1 MLMHQLLIEGAE
13 RTPDRL
19 ALRWVDRN
27 RSLTYAEAVTAMEH
41 MAGALASL
49 GVGPR
54 DRVGI
59 FAHNG
64 LDYLIA
70 LFGTWRVG
78 AISAL
83 VNVQFAA
90 DLDYYYADHTP
101 CVVIYTHDMAE
112 AVRRAAQSAG
122 SVRHLICMDGP
133 QAGALSLP
141 ELMAARLPPPPDPG
155 DETAIA
161 HLAYTS
167 GTTGKPKGA
176 CLAHEPTTRAA
187 RCIAERLRFTA
198 ADESFGPTALSSSY
212 QLVANLLP
220 PLSRGAGVHVMG
232 KWSQASGWD
241 ALEATQATVF
251 VANPTLLGQV
261 LAESRARGRTPGCL
275 RAGLSGGGPVPPTLK
290 KAWRDELNLPLV
302 ESFGQSELGGF
313 MALGFPELVADDALL
328 TRVGPA
334 LPDKE
339 VRIVDA
345 GRRPVAP
352 GVIGEIEL
360 RGGYMHSYWGK
371 PDKTA
376 DTIGTGWLRTGDLG
390 LIDREGFVTMRGR
403 RSELIETGG
412 VLWYPRDV
420 EEALC
425 QVPGVTQA
433 AVIGVPDAALGLRPL
448 AFVTLAGDAVP
459 GDADMQEATALKAA
473 IQGRVAYDLTPLL
486 VQIVAELPMTP
497 TGKISK
503 AELAAQWAAAQS
515 AAAQPGADGRS
526 AGQ

>member
-1 MLMHQLLIEGAE
+1 MLMHQLLIDGAE

-19 ALRWVDRN
+19 ALHWVDRDVA
-27 RSLTYAEAVTAMEH
+27 LTYGQAVLAMEH

-49 GVGPR
+49 GVGPG
-54 DRVGI
+54 DRVAI

-64 LDYLIA
+64 MDYLLA
-70 LFGTWRVG
+70 LFGIWRIG

-83 VNVQFAA
+83 VNVQFAHE
-90 DLDYYYADHTP
+90 LDYYYADHTP
-101 CVVIYTHDMAE
+101 SVVIYTHDMAA
-112 AVRRAAQSAG
+112 AVRRAAQSCG
-122 SVRHLICMDGP
+122 SVRHLVCMDGP
-133 QAGALSLP
+133 QDGALSLP
-141 ELMAARLPPPPDPG
+141 ELLAARLQPPPDPG
-155 DETAIA
+155 QESAIA

-187 RCIAERLRFTA
+187 RCIAERLRITN

-212 QLVANLLP
+212 QLVGNLLP

-232 KWSQASGWD
+232 KWNQSAGWD
-241 ALEATQATVF
+241 ALERTHASLL

-261 LAESRARGRTPGCL
+261 LIESRTRGRIPDRL

-290 KAWRDELNLPLV
+290 RAWRDELKLPLI

-339 VRIVDA
+339 VRIVDTD
-345 GRRPVAP
+345 RNPVAP

-360 RGGYMHSYWGK
+360 RGGFMQGYWER
-371 PDKTA
+371 PEKTA
-376 DTIGTGWLRTGDLG
+376 ETIGTGWLRTGDLG
-390 LIDREGFVTMRGR
+390 LIDRDGFITMRGR
-403 RSELIETGG
+403 RSELIETHG
-412 VLWYPRDV
+412 VLWFPRDV
-420 EEALC
+420 EEAFC
-425 QVPGVTQA
+425 RVPGVAQA
-433 AVIGVPDAALGLRPL
+433 ALIGVPDAEHGQRPL
-448 AFVTLAGDAVP
+448 AFVQLLDGHRIEPET
-459 GDADMQEATALKAA
+459 LKAA
-473 IQGRVAYDLTPLL
+473 LVGTVPYELGPLR

-503 AELAAQWAAAQS
+503 AELAARW
-515 AAAQPGADGRS
+515 GAPT
-526 AGQ
+526 